1 MRPRVSI
8 VCGVG
13 IDDICYLN
21 ALVQTN
27 HSSDPGRSIK
37 CSHLQAMREK
47 MMRRESSK
55 RAWHSRSSKQ
65 LRAGCP
71 HARPRTSWQLSA
83 PGVKKR
89 AFPAMHLT
97 HRGEV
102 KPAVPAWPAGQMP
115 RHRKF
120 TRWRCFSLRYL
131 SSLSAKMVTQAHHNQ
146 LNADDFASYPCEHES
161 NEPN

>member
-1 MRPRVSI
+1 M
-8 VCGVG
+8 G
-13 IDDICYLN
+13 IDDLRYLN

-27 HSSDPGRSIK
+27 HSSDRALK
-37 CSHLQAMREK
+37 CSHLQAMREG

-71 HARPRTSWQLSA
+71 HACPRTTWQLSA

-102 KPAVPAWPAGQMP
+102 KRSRSVKSVSATGLRQCKWASKVHSMAVFLAAIPLLFE
-115 RHRKF
+115 RKD
-120 TRWRCFSLRYL
+120 CHSG
-131 SSLSAKMVTQAHHNQ
+131 SPQSAQ
-146 LNADDFASYPCEHES
+146 CG
-161 NEPN
+161 

>member
-1 MRPRVSI
+1 M
-8 VCGVG
+8 G
-13 IDDICYLN
+13 IDDLRYLN

-27 HSSDPGRSIK
+27 HSSDRALK
-37 CSHLQAMREK
+37 CSHLQAMREG

-71 HARPRTSWQLSA
+71 HACPRTSWQLSA

-97 HRGEV
+97 HRGEAQTEPFSQV
-102 KPAVPAWPAGQMP
+102 SLAVVSANG
-115 RHRKF
+115 HRKF
-120 TRWRCFSLRYL
+120 TPWRCFSLRYL
-131 SSLSAKMVTQAHHNQ
+131 SSLSAKIVTQAHHNQ
-146 LNADDFASYPCEHES
+146 LNADDFASNPCEHES

>member
-1 MRPRVSI
+1 M
-8 VCGVG
+8 G
-13 IDDICYLN
+13 IDDLCYLN

-27 HSSDPGRSIK
+27 HSSDRALK
-37 CSHLQAMREK
+37 WSHLQPMREK

-102 KPAVPAWPAGQMP
+102 KPAVQGRTGRPNV
-115 RHRKF
+115 HRKF